1 MCACVRGTL
10 ARSWSWNNTGKLT
23 QWLPGFLERLGLQ
36 GKGDVELPV
45 WQTGSAA
52 KGVDDLE
59 TGEELLVIGG
69 RNKQDVE
76 GKICLYSCLPSL
88 LSAHSPFRTLPS
100 LPCSYC
106 SLHCHDPLLPPPPTT
121 TPLYLAPAG
130 SQPSHCRLSLPS

>member
-10 ARSWSWNNTGKLT
+10 ARSWRWNNTGKLT
-23 QWLPGFLERLGLQ
+23 EWLPGFLERLGLQ
-36 GKGDVELPV
+36 GKGCVELPV

-76 GKICLYSCLPSL
+76 GRVYPSVDPSPPHHNRGL
-88 LSAHSPFRTLPS
+88 NHSLISVPFALST
-100 LPCSYC
+100 
-106 SLHCHDPLLPPPPTT
+106 PP
-121 TPLYLAPAG
+121 APA
-130 SQPSHCRLSLPS
+130 HCYA

>member
-1 MCACVRGTL
+1 MCLCDIRGTL

-36 GKGDVELPV
+36 AKGCVELPM

-52 KGVDDLE
+52 KGVEDLE

-76 GKICLYSCLPSL
+76 GRSQATAPYSGSNT
-88 LSAHSPFRTLPS
+88 LS
-100 LPCSYC
+100 
-106 SLHCHDPLLPPPPTT
+106 
-121 TPLYLAPAG
+121 
-130 SQPSHCRLSLPS
+130 